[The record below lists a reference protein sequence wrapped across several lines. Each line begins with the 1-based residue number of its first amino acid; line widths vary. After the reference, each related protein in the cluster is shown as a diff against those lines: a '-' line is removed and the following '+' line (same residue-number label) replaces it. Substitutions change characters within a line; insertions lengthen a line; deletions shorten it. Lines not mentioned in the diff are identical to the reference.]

1 MKHFS
6 LRQLVGLLLLFG
18 AMLVAMGLCLL
29 IDRAP
34 DGTIALAWPDASFAT
49 FRYTVLGVGAIVGAA
64 LAISGVLLQALL
76 RNPLASPYIL
86 GVSSGAGLGV
96 MFAMYLAYTLNRDSL
111 GMTGQTG
118 PAIIGGLVTLAVV
131 YTLGQR
137 RGRLDPVSLVLIGVV
152 VSTICAAGI
161 MLFQQLVPTGLRGE
175 FVTWLMGYL
184 PQSVDGG
191 LLTICS
197 VITLVGLIVAIL
209 MGSAMDAATLGD
221 DEARS
226 IGLAI
231 GPLRLAMFTLA
242 GLLAAITV
250 ALAGPI
256 GFVGLIAPHG
266 ARLILGPR
274 HTALVLGSAFLG
286 VTLVLGAYAGSRLI
300 NLGSGQLPIGIFTS
314 LIGGPAFLWLLLSG
328 KGQS

>member
-18 AMLVAMGLCLL
+18 AMLVTMGLCLL

-34 DGTIALAWPDASFAT
+34 DGTIGLAWPDASYAK
-49 FRYTVLGVGAIVGAA
+49 FRYTVIGVGAIVGAA

-86 GVSSGAGLGV
+86 GISSGAGLGV
-96 MFAMYLAYTLNRDSL
+96 MFAMYLAYTLSRDSL
-111 GMTGQTG
+111 GMSGQTG
-118 PAIIGGLVTLAVV
+118 PAIIGGLATLAVV

-191 LLTICS
+191 LLVICS
-197 VITLVGLIVAIL
+197 VITIVGLIVATL
-209 MGSAMDAATLGD
+209 MGKAMDAATLGD

-274 HTALVLGSAFLG
+274 HTALVLGAALLG

-328 KGQS
+328 RGQS